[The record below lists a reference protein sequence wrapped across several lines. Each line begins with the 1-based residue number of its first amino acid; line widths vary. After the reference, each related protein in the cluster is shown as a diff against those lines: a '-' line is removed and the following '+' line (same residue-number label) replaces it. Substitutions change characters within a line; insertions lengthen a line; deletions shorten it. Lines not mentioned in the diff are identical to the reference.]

1 MLAYIGFTQ
10 AMMGPLMPFLRTEL
24 GLSYTLGGMLP
35 AAMAVGL
42 ICSGLISDR
51 LAHRWGRRFV
61 FWSGGVGLAAAAILL
76 GLSHQFEWLIT
87 AALGMGFASSLTQIM
102 IQAVLADRHGE
113 QRATAIT
120 EANVAASLSIALTP
134 LVIGVLQYLSLGWR
148 AVTFLPVL
156 MLALV
161 AAPFFR
167 QPILGQPVIE
177 NMPGQSPGRGQLP
190 GGGQPQAGQADAQ
203 RPGRLPP
210 PFWLYWIALLMIVSI
225 EMSLAVWATDFLSSV
240 VGLGQ
245 DNAVLAFGIY
255 PAAMLV
261 GRIAGSRLTQRWPG
275 LKLLLAALGVVLI
288 GFPIFWLS
296 RLAAL
301 NILGLFICGLGMADH
316 ALLLD
321 CRSRQYEQIPF
332 KLEHEVLVIMNTQVK
347 HEIGSSEY
355 PVRQRQCLEGL
366 TVLQQKHSDVRSLR
380 DVTPMMLKDAQ
391 DRMKPLVFDRC
402 WHVVTE
408 IERTTRATQALR
420 NQDLTEF
427 GHLMIG
433 SHQSL
438 SAKYEV
444 SCPELDAIVE
454 VARSVDG
461 VYGARMTGGGFGGC
475 AIALVAS
482 EAENALRAAV
492 LQKYNGRFAKPAIIY
507 TTKAENGAAVSAL

>member
-1 MLAYIGFTQ
+1 MVNTSDLQ
-10 AMMGPLMPFLRTEL
+10 AR
-24 GLSYTLGGMLP
+24 
-35 AAMAVGL
+35 
-42 ICSGLISDR
+42 
-51 LAHRWGRRFV
+51 
-61 FWSGGVGLAAAAILL
+61 
-76 GLSHQFEWLIT
+76 
-87 AALGMGFASSLTQIM
+87 FAS
-102 IQAVLADRHGE
+102 AFPGE
-113 QRATAIT
+113 KPAFMVR
-120 EANVAASLSIALTP
+120 
-134 LVIGVLQYLSLGWR
+134 
-148 AVTFLPVL
+148 
-156 MLALV
+156 
-161 AAPFFR
+161 
-167 QPILGQPVIE
+167 
-177 NMPGQSPGRGQLP
+177 SPGRVNLIGEHVDYNDGFVLP
-190 GGGQPQAGQADAQ
+190 IAMTQALWVLAAPRADRTIAVHSTAFSETIKFPVDD
-203 RPGRLPP
+203 PGSPGD
-210 PFWLYWIALLMIVSI
+210 PFWANYARGV
-225 EMSLAVWATDFLSSV
+225 
-240 VGLGQ
+240 
-245 DNAVLAFGIY
+245 
-255 PAAMLV
+255 AAMLIRRGMPLKGASLFIHSEVPV
-261 GRIAGSRLTQRWPG
+261 GGGVSSSAALETGIARA
-275 LKLLLAALGVVLI
+275 LLAVAGEQIEPVQLALLCRQAEHEYAHSPCGI
-288 GFPIFWLS
+288 MDQ
-296 RLAAL
+296 
-301 NILGLFICGLGMADH
+301 FICGLGMADH